1 MTKNEIADHIVSTTT
16 LSRSQ
21 AIKAID
27 GVFEAIGNSLCK
39 GESVYVRGFATF
51 KAYTS
56 KERNARNISTGE
68 TVFVP
73 ARRSAKIILSKE
85 LKNKMK

>member
-27 GVFEAIGNSLCK
+27 GVFETIGNSLCK

-73 ARRSAKIILSKE
+73 ARRSAKLIISKE